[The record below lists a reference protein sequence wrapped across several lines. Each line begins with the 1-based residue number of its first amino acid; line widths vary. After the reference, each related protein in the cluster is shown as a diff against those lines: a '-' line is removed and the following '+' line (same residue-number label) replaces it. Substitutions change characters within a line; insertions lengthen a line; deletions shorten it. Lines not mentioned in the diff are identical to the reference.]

1 MKYGIIEQGY
11 VRKDADPFERV
22 RQLVTE
28 AQQADR
34 YGFDSFAVSEQHFKF
49 PTNSTGALDVILPWV
64 AATTSLR
71 MLPSAVILSLHHPLA
86 IAERWATIDVLS
98 EGRLDFAVG
107 RGNTPK
113 TASAFQ
119 IPHTET
125 NARTLE
131 SLDIIFRAWS
141 GEEFSYEGQFWQFE
155 DIRVHPIPAQRPH
168 PRVSLAAVSPGSAAL
183 AGKHRL
189 GYLGGMHWL
198 RWAQVHDRINAYNEA
213 WETGEAFEYAQPLR
227 HISLQVPTHV
237 AKTDKLAREQVE
249 FGIVEYANRAMKQD
263 ILNHQLTYGSAK
275 GMDTTGEFYDNFDG
289 LLEHTSMLVGGP
301 QHCIDK
307 LLRIHEEY
315 DIDEVVFHLDYAT
328 HDELL
333 ECIRLLGE
341 EVIPTVEKE
350 IARSAGT
357 RGATTN
363 AATTALR

>member
-11 VRKDADPFERV
+11 VRQDADPHERV
-22 RQLVTE
+22 LQLIAE
-28 AQQADR
+28 AKEADR
-34 YGFDSFAVSEQHFKF
+34 VGLSTFGVSEQHFKF

-64 AATTSLR
+64 AATTNLR

-98 EGRLDFAVG
+98 GGRLDFAVG

-141 GEEFSYEGQFWQFE
+141 GETFSYEGEFWQFE
-155 DIRVHPIPAQRPH
+155 DVRVHPIPVQKPH
-168 PRVSLAAVSPGSAAL
+168 PRVSLAAVSPSSAAL
-183 AGKHRL
+183 AGRHRL

-198 RWAQVHDRINAYNEA
+198 RWSQVHDRVNAYNEA
-213 WETGEAFEYAQPLR
+213 WETGEAFEYATPVR

-237 AKTDKLAREQVE
+237 AATDRLAREQVE

-263 ILNHQLTYGSAK
+263 ILNHQLTYGSAA
-275 GMDTTGEFYDNFDG
+275 GMDTSGEFYDNFDG

-307 LLRIHEEY
+307 LLRIHEEF
-315 DIDEVVFHLDYAT
+315 DIDEVVFHLDYAS
-328 HDELL
+328 HEELV

-341 EVIPTVEKE
+341 EVLPAVQKE
-350 IARSAGT
+350 LARSAPASLA
-357 RGATTN
+357 GAVS
-363 AATTALR
+363 AGR